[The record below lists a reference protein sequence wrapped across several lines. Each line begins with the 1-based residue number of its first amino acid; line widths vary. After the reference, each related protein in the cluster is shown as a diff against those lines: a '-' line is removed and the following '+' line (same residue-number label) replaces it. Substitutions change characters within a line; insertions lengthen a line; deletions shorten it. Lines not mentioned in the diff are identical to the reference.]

1 MKRLTR
7 EKRQQLLLVALATLG
22 ALTGVWFGLMRP
34 QQLGLERVAG
44 EILQAQRQLDEAR
57 KLLARAPEILEALDT
72 ASTALEQRE
81 EQMAAGD
88 YYAFVINRIRQFRLD
103 YDVDIPQFGTITGP
117 TPVDLLPRF
126 PYQQV
131 SLTIAGTG
139 YYHEIGRFVA
149 DFENRFPYWQI
160 RNLELEAPASG
171 SSDPTGERL
180 SFRMT
185 LVALVRPGA

>member
-7 EKRQQLLLVALATLG
+7 EKKQQLLLVALATLA
-22 ALTGVWFGLMRP
+22 ALTGVWFGLVRP
-34 QQLGLERVAG
+34 QRVGLERVAR

-57 KLLARAPEILEALDT
+57 KLLARAPQILEELDS
-72 ASTALEQRE
+72 ASTVLEQRE

-103 YDVDIPQFGTITGP
+103 YDVDIPQFGTIIGP
-117 TPVDLLPRF
+117 APVDLLPRF

-131 SLTIAGTG
+131 SLTIAGSG
-139 YYHEIGRFVA
+139 FYHEIGRFIA
-149 DFENRFPYWQI
+149 DFENRFPYCQI
-160 RNLELEAPASG
+160 RNVELETPG
-171 SSDPTGERL
+171 GVSSDPTGERL

-185 LVALVRPGA
+185 LVTLVRPGS